1 MALLLTPGAEKRAAA
16 TDLDPPDGRFTA
28 GAFSPF
34 PAVDLMKFLEIP
46 RIAVRVRVVPDGG
59 PFPGNSQLQGRADRL
74 PQGLQLPFPKGR
86 GRSQRMDLCSEKD
99 LVSIDVSDTGEDP
112 LVKEEAL
119 DAASAPLEKPGKTPE
134 IDLERLRSQ
143 GIELRDRRQAGRLKT
158 AEEAELPDIAE
169 AELPVPA
176 HERYNEPDVL
186 VHGNI
191 GPLEQ
196 HLARHLQVKDERPAA
211 FALHEDHLSPPL
223 HGRDLFAF
231 KNGQRNSGRSPQERR
246 EKKSECPHLGPL
258 KIWFETADDGLNLGE
273 LRHGVILQEHPEK

>member
-1 MALLLTPGAEKRAAA
+1 M
-16 TDLDPPDGRFTA
+16 DPCP
-28 GAFSPF
+28 
-34 PAVDLMKFLEIP
+34 
-46 RIAVRVRVVPDGG
+46 
-59 PFPGNSQLQGRADRL
+59 
-74 PQGLQLPFPKGR
+74 
-86 GRSQRMDLCSEKD
+86 EKD
-99 LVSIDVSDTGEDP
+99 LVSIDVSYTGEDP

-143 GIELRDRRQAGRLKT
+143 GIELRDGRQAGRLKT

-169 AELPVPA
+169 AELPVPT
-176 HERYNEPDVL
+176 HERYDEPDVL

-211 FALHEDHLSPPL
+211 FTLHEDHLSPPL

-231 KNGQRNSGRSPQERR
+231 KSGQRNSGRSPQERR

-258 KIWFETADDGLNLGE
+258 KIRFETADDGLDLGE
-273 LRHGVILQEHPEK
+273 LGHGVIVQERPEK